1 MKVIKVF
8 LLFFA
13 FVAVSCKKDYNCI
26 CTNSN
31 GSYTA
36 GTVDAT
42 KSDAKKYCESLSTSD
57 TSCGL

>member
-1 MKVIKVF
+1 M
-8 LLFFA
+8 FFA
-13 FVAVSCKKDYNCI
+13 FIAVSCKKDYNCI

-36 GTVDAT
+36 GTVEAT
-42 KSDAKKYCESLSTSD
+42 KSDAKKYCETLSTSD